1 MMLYS
6 MMGFSQEKVTL
17 SGHIRDASSGEEL
30 INASL
35 YIPNIQEGTVSN
47 VYGFYSITV
56 EKGEYDINFS
66 YVGYADESKQLSL
79 QENTVMDIELSTA
92 GLFMEELVISA
103 KAENERVEEV
113 QMSKVNVDI
122 AALKKMPAL
131 MGEVDII
138 KGIQFLPGVA
148 TAGEGSSGFYV
159 RGGNV
164 DQNLILLDEAP
175 VYNASHLLG
184 FFSVFNADAIK
195 DVQFYKGAMPAR
207 YGGRLSS
214 VVDVRMKDG
223 NSKKFSG
230 SAGIGLISSRLNLE
244 SPIGKKG
251 SAMFAARRTYAD
263 LFLPLSRDT
272 TIHDN
277 RLYFYDL
284 NGKVNFDL
292 GEKDRLFLSLY
303 TGNDLMGQGEEFAIN
318 YGNRTATLRW
328 NHLFSPKLFSNLSIY
343 ASDYDYALNQTGGV
357 EGFEWTSQLIDYG
370 VKYDLVHY
378 LNPKNTLRY
387 GLASTLHTLDPG
399 TAKGTGESIFD
410 ILEIQR
416 GRALENGVYVS
427 HELEVND
434 AIKINYGLR
443 VSNLLNLGKQTVYNY
458 NEDYEYVDS
467 TDYEKNE
474 VYQSYANLEPR
485 FGMRYRLNTSN
496 SLKFSYN
503 RTSQYIHLASNT
515 TTASPLDVWFLSS
528 PNIKPQTADQ
538 WALGYFKN
546 IEGNDYELS
555 AEVYYKQFYNAVDF
569 KDYAQLLLNQR
580 LEGELRIGKARS
592 MGLELLLQKNTG
604 KLTGWIAYTLGKT
617 QKKID
622 EINNGGWY
630 SAKYDRTHDLA
641 IIASYD
647 LTKKWNISGNWVYQT
662 GNAVTFPTGKYYQF
676 GKPIPIYSDR
686 NGERMPAYHRLDL
699 AATYNPTKKLFG
711 KIDQSLNIS
720 VYNAYARK
728 NAFSFEFSQDAQN
741 PEISS
746 ATKIYLFS
754 IIPAFTYNLKF

>member
-1 MMLYS
+1 